1 MKLQLLSITALPEVI
16 ALLSFLNPSVCEE
29 TMRRRY
35 EKILREFPNYHVL
48 GVYIDG
54 RLAGVTGIWHGTKI
68 WCGDYMEVDN
78 LVVHPDFRA
87 RGVGTALLERVEQMA
102 REKGCNIV
110 VLDSYTNNHPSH
122 RLYHRMGCEIWG
134 FHFVKPLGD
143 FEH

>member
-1 MKLQLLSITALPEVI
+1 MKLQLLSIMALPEVI

-29 TMRRRY
+29 TLRLRY
-35 EKILREFPNYHVL
+35 EKILREYPNYLVL
-48 GVYIDG
+48 GAYIDG
-54 RLAGVTGIWHGTKI
+54 RLAGLTGIWHGTKI

-78 LVVHPDFRA
+78 LVVHPEYRA
-87 RGVGTALLERVEQMA
+87 RGVGTALVQRVEQMA